1 MTKVTVL
8 PETQYAVQL
17 VGPGEVRLNRS
28 KEVFRPGPRQIV
40 ARIEAVGLCFSDLK
54 LLKQFTAHVR
64 KSEVVGGLTEEEL
77 AGIPSYAP
85 GTKPTVPGH
94 EAVCE
99 IVVVGRDVRHHKL
112 GERCLIQTDYRQIPT
127 ARSNAA
133 FGYNFEGALQEYLLM
148 DERMIVDPANG
159 QRYLIP
165 VDDTL
170 SAAAVCLVEPWACV
184 EDSYVTVERNTIK
197 AGGRLL
203 VVAEPGRRIEGI
215 ERAFCAEGKPA
226 ELTAICAEDRQRQAL
241 TALGP
246 ALTEAASGHE
256 LPDQAFDDIV
266 YFGADRPTIEV
277 LNDKL
282 AANGIINLV
291 TGGEKIGEPVSVDV
305 GRLHYGLTRWVGTT
319 GADAA
324 ESYRHIPHTGE
335 IRPGEKIAVIG
346 AGGPMGQM
354 HVIRN
359 ICASV
364 EGISVTATDLDETR
378 LASLL
383 DKAGPLAQANSV
395 ELLMGD
401 PQERALN
408 ETFTY
413 FALMAPVP
421 ALVADAVRNSAE
433 GCLINVFAGI
443 PAGTRG
449 DLDLDTYLANHCFM
463 FGTSGSE
470 IRDMMIVLDK
480 VRAGRLDTNC
490 SVDAVSGM
498 AGACEGI
505 AAVENRT
512 LAGKIIV
519 YPDLRQMGLIPLAD
533 MHDHFPTVAA
543 RLVNGQWSKAAEEEL
558 LKVARG

>member
-1 MTKVTVL
+1 
-8 PETQYAVQL
+8 
-17 VGPGEVRLNRS
+17 
-28 KEVFRPGPRQIV
+28 
-40 ARIEAVGLCFSDLK
+40 
-54 LLKQFTAHVR
+54 
-64 KSEVVGGLTEEEL
+64 
-77 AGIPSYAP
+77 
-85 GTKPTVPGH
+85 
-94 EAVCE
+94 
-99 IVVVGRDVRHHKL
+99 
-112 GERCLIQTDYRQIPT
+112 
-127 ARSNAA
+127 
-133 FGYNFEGALQEYLLM
+133 
-148 DERMIVDPANG
+148 
-159 QRYLIP
+159 
-165 VDDTL
+165 
-170 SAAAVCLVEPWACV
+170 
-184 EDSYVTVERNTIK
+184 
-197 AGGRLL
+197 
-203 VVAEPGRRIEGI
+203 
-215 ERAFCAEGKPA
+215 
-226 ELTAICAEDRQRQAL
+226 
-241 TALGP
+241 
-246 ALTEAASGHE
+246 
-256 LPDQAFDDIV
+256 
-266 YFGADRPTIEV
+266 
-277 LNDKL
+277 
-282 AANGIINLV
+282 
-291 TGGEKIGEPVSVDV
+291 
-305 GRLHYGLTRWVGTT
+305 
-319 GADAA
+319 
-324 ESYRHIPHTGE
+324 
-335 IRPGEKIAVIG
+335 
-346 AGGPMGQM
+346 
-354 HVIRN
+354 
-359 ICASV
+359 
-364 EGISVTATDLDETR
+364 
-378 LASLL
+378 
-383 DKAGPLAQANSV
+383 
-395 ELLMGD
+395 MGD